1 MYRFTVCARSIILI
15 IGLMSGSVLFSTV
28 VEARSSQDGFLC
40 GASNV
45 FLAEESM
52 VVNLLDSIAITKPRA
67 NGGKP
72 RFPKRGQCGL
82 PGENWR
88 VCVACSSAK
97 DLPEYRQVLPF
108 LADKTHREWHAIW
121 HKIRRE
127 ISADSINSFPPERSV
142 IEGWQRAGWIP
153 ANTDEF
159 VSLHRIG
166 GPLAGED
173 FFYMHRQMIKMLQI
187 ELANLGGACLS
198 PWTALPNSVLD
209 SKWPAPRA
217 VEARNKEHVKA
228 EQRMLDE
235 IIDLAKDLRNPE
247 YIRERTLSEF
257 GNAVEAQIHGK
268 LHLMYASVRSG
279 CRDVETD
286 DSIECDEL
294 THDRSAHLN
303 QYFWK
308 LHGFID
314 QMIGEWLKVH
324 GKTEIST
331 DCSKSADPQR
341 CYQWRGTWLGRLPAT

>member
-1 MYRFTVCARSIILI
+1 MNRSRVPVHYKILI
-15 IGLMSGSVLFSTV
+15 MSLASWWAFSSPA
-28 VEARSSQDGFLC
+28 EASSSASGFLC

-45 FLAEESM
+45 FLADEQM
-52 VVNLLDSIAITKPRA
+52 VVNLLDSIVMAQPRA
-67 NGGKP
+67 NGEKP

-88 VCVACSSAK
+88 VCTACTSLK
-97 DLPEYRQVLPF
+97 DTPGYQQVLPF

-127 ISADSINSFPPERSV
+127 LSADGINNFPPERPV
-142 IEGWQRAGWIP
+142 IEGWQRAGWLP
-153 ANTDEF
+153 SNVDEF
-159 VSLHRIG
+159 VARHRIG

-173 FFYMHRQMIKMLQI
+173 FFYMHRQMIKMLHI
-187 ELANLGGACLS
+187 ELANLGAPCLS
-198 PWTALPNSVLD
+198 PWTELPSSVLD

-217 VEARNKEHVKA
+217 AGARDKGHVAA

-235 IIDLAKDLRNPE
+235 IIELSGDLRKPE
-247 YIRERTLSEF
+247 YLRARTLSEF

-268 LHLMYASVRSG
+268 LHLMYASAKSG

-286 DSIECDEL
+286 DSIACDEL

-303 QYFWK
+303 PYFWK
-308 LHGFID
+308 LHGFVD
-314 QMIGEWLKVH
+314 QLIGEWLKAH

-331 DCSKSADPQR
+331 DCTKSADPGR
-341 CYQWRGTWLGRLPAT
+341 CYQWQGTWLGKLPAPQ